1 MYKIGYNLIISI
13 LSKNSVRNV
22 LFLIWLS
29 SLKKPKTL
37 INFEIQKGLCQ
48 TFTKARAVI
57 GGKAA
62 KAGFWEIENGE
73 GM

>member
-13 LSKNSVRNV
+13 LSENSVRNV

-37 INFEIQKGLCQ
+37 INFEIQKGLSQ

-57 GGKAA
+57 GGKAG
-62 KAGFWEIENGE
+62 KAGF
-73 GM
+73 